1 MLRIP
6 SSDSYRSL
14 NLSHAVTLVLYALF
28 VNKDFKPKHRRNMG
42 KIEKEKLFDYFAQL
56 LENINYPQHKK
67 EKTKIFTIKTQVGK
81 EQNTADMIN
90 SRATKSKIKIPSILV
105 TPDLRGYLFLEAYDK
120 ERIKEMIKTISY
132 ARNILEGDIP
142 IEQIKHFLVPAS
154 AVAKIAEGD
163 VVEMV
168 SGPFRGETAKVTHID
183 DTKEEITVELFE
195 SVVPI
200 PITVRG
206 EQVRVI
212 KRKEDEK
219 KKEEKKE

>member
-1 MLRIP
+1 ME
-6 SSDSYRSL
+6 SADFEE
-14 NLSHAVTLVLYALF
+14 TL
-28 VNKDFKPKHRRNMG
+28 
-42 KIEKEKLFDYFAQL
+42 E
-56 LENINYPQHKK
+56 

-81 EQNTADMIN
+81 EQNTADLIN
-90 SRATKSKIKIPSILV
+90 SRSGKSKIRIPSILV
-105 TPDLRGYLFLEAYDK
+105 TPELRGYIFLESYDK
-120 ERIKEMIKTISY
+120 ERIRDMIKTVSY
-132 ARNILEGDIP
+132 ARNMLEGDIP
-142 IEQIKHFLVPAS
+142 IDQIEHFLVPAS

-168 SGPFRGETAKVTHID
+168 AGPFRGETAKVTHID

-212 KRKEDEK
+212 KRKEEDQ
-219 KKEEKKE
+219 KKEDDKET